1 MLPFLLMLLTSHH
14 GAPGD
19 LVPEAARGATLLR
32 GCQAEVRLMQLD
44 AIRQANS
51 PDLVNG
57 SYCIGYLNGFLAGL
71 APASSICTHEQPM
84 AAVVHAYVDYMEH
97 NPQLLDEDK
106 RVGLR
111 LALQSAFPCATSRPA
126 PPSA

>member
-1 MLPFLLMLLTSHH
+1 MAPFLLLLLTFHR

-19 LVPEAARGATLLR
+19 LLPQAARGATLLR

-44 AIRQANS
+44 ELKQASS

-57 SYCIGYLNGFLAGL
+57 SYCVGYLNGFLAGL
-71 APASSICTHEQPM
+71 APASSVCTHEQPM
-84 AAVVHAYVDYMEH
+84 AAVVQAYVDYMER

-111 LALQSAFPCATSRPA
+111 LALQSAFPCMTSRPG